1 MKITLHL
8 LAVLLLASAQ
18 PAAAQPVDPA
28 KSRIS
33 FGFKQE
39 NVPGEGKFRRFA
51 AQVSFDAAKPEATR
65 ASIEIDVGSVDLGDA
80 DWNNSIQGAL
90 WFNTKQFPKATFVVS
105 GAKALGG
112 GRFEAPAKFTLKGV
126 TRDSIAGFTATADAG
141 GTLLEGVVPLKR
153 SDYRIGEGMWAD
165 TTVVANEV
173 AVRFKVYLKK

>member
-1 MKITLHL
+1 MKIIFHL
-8 LAVLLLASAQ
+8 LAVLLLASALS
-18 PAAAQPVDPA
+18 ATAQTVDPT
-28 KSRIS
+28 KSRIN

-39 NVPGEGKFRRFA
+39 NVPGEGKFRKFA

-65 ASIEIDVGSVDLGDA
+65 ASIEVDVSSVDLGDA

-90 WFNTKQFPKATFVVS
+90 WFNTKQFPKASFVVS

-126 TRDSIAGFTATADAG
+126 TRDTIASFTVTADAS
-141 GTLLEGVVPLKR
+141 GTVLEGSVPLKR
-153 SDYRIGEGMWAD
+153 SDYKMGDGMWAD